1 MPPTEARPSSAELSV
16 ARIRIVVVLPAPLG
30 PTKPKISPFGTV
42 KVTSSSATWPPY
54 ALCRFSTAIMS
65 CSFLSSACHLR
76 AWRVTQSSH
85 DDPDEFRSALARVE
99 QEGPVQVGLL
109 PAVGGLVV

>member
-1 MPPTEARPSSAELSV
+1 MPPTEASPASAELSV

-65 CSFLSSACHLR
+65 CSFLSSARDLQ
-76 AWRVTQSSH
+76 AWQVEAA
-85 DDPDEFRSALARVE
+85 PDAEPDQVRSPLARAE
-99 QEGPVQVGLL
+99 QEGTAQVGRA
-109 PAVGGLVV
+109 PAG